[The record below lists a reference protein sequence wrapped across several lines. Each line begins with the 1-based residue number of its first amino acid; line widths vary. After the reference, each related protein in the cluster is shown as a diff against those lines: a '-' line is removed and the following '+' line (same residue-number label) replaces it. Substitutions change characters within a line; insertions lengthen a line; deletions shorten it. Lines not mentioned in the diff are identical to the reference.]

1 MKREDFTVS
10 TLGKA
15 NLPSPVV
22 GQAFVHDGETVC
34 YETDAARIAEYV
46 KNNEDIPAFERAGA
60 RENIFHDPAWSRAAI
75 LTAGGL
81 CPGLNEVIK
90 FLTQTLMN
98 DYKVPVVYGIPYGYR
113 GLNPAR
119 KLSPVHLTP
128 EMVDAIH
135 EEGGSIIGSSRGQE
149 DTNIIVDTLMRMN
162 INMLFCI
169 GGDGTSRCAH
179 DIALEIKRRKLAIS
193 VICVPKTVD
202 NDLNF
207 IDQTFGFATA
217 VLQAGPYITCAHNE
231 AKGAYNG
238 VGLVKVMGRDSGF
251 IAAYTALSNP
261 FVNYCLVPEV
271 PFTLEGEGTNSLLPH
286 LVERLKAKHHAVIL
300 VAEGAGQELFNN
312 NEVKRDA
319 SGNKLHND
327 IGTFLKGEINRYC
340 KEQGIEV
347 NVKYFDPGYAIRS
360 VKAGGSD
367 AVFCAMLAAG
377 AVHAAMA
384 GKTDMMIGHWA
395 GQFTHVPI
403 ALATSSRKKIELDST
418 LWSNVQAMSC
428 YKQQKPKK

>member
-1 MKREDFTVS
+1 MKKTDFIVS
-10 TLGKA
+10 KLGEA
-15 NLPSPVV
+15 NLPSPVT
-22 GQAFVHDGETVC
+22 GQAFTADGETVC
-34 YETDAARIAEYV
+34 YETDAKKIAKYV
-46 KNNEDIPAFERAGA
+46 LAGEDIPAFERAGA
-60 RENIFHDPAWSRAAI
+60 REKIFHDPAWSRAAI

-90 FLTQTLMN
+90 FLTQTLIN

-119 KLSPVHLTP
+119 KLTPLQLTT

-135 EEGGSIIGSSRGQE
+135 EEGGTILGSSRGQE
-149 DTNIIVDTLMRMN
+149 DTGIIVDTLMRMN

-169 GGDGTSRCAH
+169 GGDGTARCAH
-179 DIALEIKRRKLAIS
+179 DIAIEIKRRKLAIS

-217 VLQAGPYITCAHNE
+217 VLHAGPYITCAHSE

-271 PFTLEGEGTNSLLPH
+271 PFTLDGDGMNSLLPH

-312 NEVKRDA
+312 IEVKRDA

-327 IGTFLKGEINRYC
+327 IGTLLKSEINRYC
-340 KEQGIEV
+340 KERNIEV

-360 VKAGGSD
+360 VKAVGSD

-384 GKTDMMIGHWA
+384 GRTDVMIGHWA

-403 ALATSSRKKIELDST
+403 ALATRERKKIELDSP

-428 YKQQKPKK
+428 YKQQKPAK

>member
-1 MKREDFTVS
+1 MKRSDFAIT

-15 NLPSPVV
+15 SLPSPVV
-22 GQAFVHDGETVC
+22 GQAFVSDGETVC
-34 YETDAARIAEYV
+34 YETDAERIAQYV
-46 KNNEDIPAFERAGA
+46 RNNEEIPAFERAGA
-60 RENIFHDPAWSRAAI
+60 REMIYHDPAWSRAAI

-90 FLTQTLMN
+90 FLTQTLIN

-119 KLSPVHLTP
+119 KLSPIHLTP

-135 EEGGSIIGSSRGQE
+135 EEGGTIIGSSRGQE

-169 GGDGTSRCAH
+169 GGDGTARCAH
-179 DIALEIKRRKLAIS
+179 EIAQEIQKRKLAIS
-193 VICVPKTVD
+193 VICIPKTVD

-217 VLQAGPYITCAHNE
+217 VLQASPYITCAHTE

-271 PFTLEGEGTNSLLPH
+271 PFTLEGEGTKSLLPH

-300 VAEGAGQELFNN
+300 VAEGAGQDLFKDS
-312 NEVKRDA
+312 EEKRDA
-319 SGNKLHND
+319 SGNKLHKD
-327 IGTFLKGEINRYC
+327 IGTFLKSEINRYC

-360 VKAGGSD
+360 VKAAGSD

-377 AVHAAMA
+377 AVHAAMS
-384 GKTDMMIGHWA
+384 GRTDIMIGHWG

-428 YKQQKPKK
+428 YKQQKPAK